1 MVADS
6 HARGRDS
13 VPACRETENRLF
25 SKRYCG
31 LRESAGERTMNYL
44 MCVFHLSC
52 FFVLVLI
59 VVEIVRGLK
68 ELWADFS

>member
-6 HARGRDS
+6 DARRWDS
-13 VPACRETENRLF
+13 FSACRETENRLF
-25 SKRYCG
+25 SKGYCG
-31 LRESAGERTMNYL
+31 LRESAGERIMNYL

-68 ELWADFS
+68 DLMSDFS